1 MKTRR
6 SAWRICLK
14 SWRKPSER
22 NIFRMKMWS
31 ESTFYRATSIFM
43 QVEEKPACHQSNRGT
58 YAHIS
63 NEHLRVPLFR

>member
-1 MKTRR
+1 
-6 SAWRICLK
+6 
-14 SWRKPSER
+14 
-22 NIFRMKMWS
+22 MWS